1 MICRLDLTAKAT
13 HIMTPICRC
22 RLIAAGALVLSG
34 TVRAASFSAE
44 TALQFNGANEYGP
57 FANGFTGPQISSI
70 SDSIPYSLG
79 GTNPPSGVVG
89 TITGLA
95 SARSG
100 PGDLGISAS
109 IGANNFNSNFPL
121 TGRAGVPADPSH
133 GTFFDTPGAQASF
146 SSENL
151 QFDPVSG
158 SHFTGPANVSLNLNL
173 NGTFAA
179 NNLVNTAIFPS
190 PSANAQ
196 FTLNVSV
203 NWGYTD
209 QHNGNQI
216 GNFYPGRVTVGISGL
231 SGALSIIGSSGLL
244 SGYTG
249 GPFMLTTP
257 SFSAPLG
264 TPIHLEVR
272 IDGSGFSTSD
282 GNHSI
287 AVGASFLDTL
297 SFPESGAVFNT
308 PDGVT
313 ANDPDLQLA
322 GNTFVPEPGVWAA
335 FTAVACA
342 GFGFWRRRKCE

>member
-1 MICRLDLTAKAT
+1 MKPT
-13 HIMTPICRC
+13 CRC
-22 RLIAAGALVLSG
+22 RLLAAGVLVLSG
-34 TVRAASFSAE
+34 TVRAASFSAG
-44 TALQFNGANEYGP
+44 TALQFNGANEYGA
-57 FANGFTGPQISSI
+57 FANGSTEPQISTL
-70 SDSIPYSLG
+70 SDSIPYSVG
-79 GTNPPSGVVG
+79 ATNPVSVG

-121 TGRAGVPADPSH
+121 TGRAGVPADPAH
-133 GTFFDTPGAQASF
+133 GTFFDTPGARASF

-151 QFDPVSG
+151 QFDPVPG
-158 SHFTGPANVSLNLNL
+158 SHFVGPANVSLNLNL
-173 NGTFAA
+173 DGTFAA
-179 NNLVNTAIFPS
+179 NNLVNSAIFPS

-216 GNFYPGRVTVGISGL
+216 GNFYPGSVTVGISGL

-249 GPFMLTTP
+249 GPFTLTTP

-272 IDGSGFSTSD
+272 IDGSGFATSD
-282 GNHSI
+282 GDHSI
-287 AVGASFLDTL
+287 AVGASFFNTL
-297 SFPESGAVFNT
+297 SFPESGDVFNT

-313 ANDPDLQLA
+313 ANDPELLLA
-322 GNTFVPEPGVWAA
+322 GNTFVPEPGQWAA

-342 GFGFWRRRKCE
+342 GFAFWRRQKRQ